1 MTASSQLPKFMYL
14 EIVKKYKALNKDV
27 ASKTWVLQLKGRNDY
42 IITVNKKRKV
52 EPPGQNLLPPNPLI
66 YC

>member
-1 MTASSQLPKFMYL
+1 MYL

-27 ASKTWVLQLKGRNDY
+27 ASKTWVLQLKKWNDY
-42 IITVNKKRKV
+42 ITNINNKRKV
-52 EPPGQNLLPPNPLI
+52 EPPAQKFLPLNPLI